1 MTKDGGI
8 HHLDLCVTLTAN
20 VPGSVLKL
28 FQCAPDNQMQ
38 VRVFLVST
46 YRKVPKFSDARKIY
60 CNQLKIQEKRSN
72 LWVFVKMVQME

>member
-28 FQCAPDNQMQ
+28 FQCSPDNQMQ
-38 VRVFLVST
+38 V
-46 YRKVPKFSDARKIY
+46 
-60 CNQLKIQEKRSN
+60 KIQHILNKASEV
-72 LWVFVKMVQME
+72 W